1 MSGPSEWALDRA
13 EAIAALRHADG
24 TRYGDVID
32 LADAL
37 AVAREEGR
45 RAGIE
50 AAAKACDGRA
60 AKHAEACAKYERD
73 DPDRARDHSIRASA
87 CAVSALAIRS
97 LLTTTPAEPGGEKP

>member
-37 AVAREEGR
+37 DAAREDGR

-50 AAAKACDGRA
+50 AAEAEASKLALLFLSRSSGDIYAERRMWTDRFTGASRA
-60 AKHAEACAKYERD
+60 AM
-73 DPDRARDHSIRASA
+73 
-87 CAVSALAIRS
+87 AIRS
-97 LLTTTPAEPGGEKP
+97 LLTTTPAAPGGENDAR